1 MCATRVA
8 RVVALE
14 GGKARVRFLGSP
26 EVSNVNVSM
35 IEAGKGSYAEVFAGA
50 AIGCVTKKEAEYKR
64 PLRPELLSKATR
76 VASRREPP
84 ISRACYFTRSTRF
97 NRTALATARESTGIK
112 LICSRRVS
120 NPSSSVRG
128 ECRPRVRSNP
138 AAHGRIFK
146 LRFPSLRIV
155 FRC

>member
-50 AIGCVTKKEAEYKR
+50 SPRRR
-64 PLRPELLSKATR
+64 PS
-76 VASRREPP
+76 
-84 ISRACYFTRSTRF
+84 ISGPFGRSF
-97 NRTALATARESTGIK
+97 SA
-112 LICSRRVS
+112 
-120 NPSSSVRG
+120 
-128 ECRPRVRSNP
+128 RPRVLHHEEN
-138 AAHGRIFK
+138 
-146 LRFPSLRIV
+146 LRFRGHATSREARASTEQPWLLRA
-155 FRC
+155 RAQGLN